1 MENGLKIDT
10 IATADV
16 VFAGSKHIVDKAND
30 ENKDFSPISNPKRTK
45 KKKKKS
51 IRRDDNLIVSTSTSF
66 ATTSSSDTQSDCV
79 TPTLKKSVLSSST
92 ETASKYTKS
101 KVVKKTKGLVEGRKI
116 STPLPSSSACSSLER
131 GNGRDGRGRG
141 RDRRGRGR
149 GRGLLHGGRRI
160 SESQRSNNNQE
171 RIKNVEMNQRMKQQ
185 SIRVGGKVAN
195 GRYSTRG
202 GRRTPPVRGDRK
214 QQSIRAGGSIRVAD
228 RRHTRG
234 GQRVPSFPGERSK
247 LEADNDINVDRK
259 INKPRIST
267 RNIYRAP
274 SNSKS
279 ILRRSNHHQGDFN
292 SNHSSI
298 LESPL
303 HHSKNT
309 ISSNSSLG
317 TGRVQ
322 KVSRVQDNSYELYSN
337 GGTSFNDDESIYMED
352 LNDGDDG
359 SFVMEVIDGKTQR
372 EVPRTIV
379 GMFSRSLSSAF
390 TMDLS
395 GHSVGLETGSSHHSN
410 ISNGNFNGPRR
421 FKDENICIRSLR
433 YIRILAPYSNEKTIK
448 KKIRIVTWLALL
460 LDFINA
466 LVAIITYGG
475 ETTQC
480 CGKSIMSAFGGS
492 VDWDRT
498 ILIITCVYMVLI
510 FLEVLPVV
518 RDGFPFNLLNPVV
531 GFLITFAVFFSDSII
546 EATVMWTIEA
556 SAVFCELYNYRLRQQ
571 MFTERKNRLIQTKKE
586 IRKLRKIKRRVKK
599 QYESSQVL
607 TSVGSSHE
615 ILNINL
621 SDSDSFAEDDSFI
634 DEMESQNPGADNK
647 TVRSRLTTIAVIG
660 NVREDR
666 LLRERRTLIQSQT
679 EDGRE
684 LRLHFVGVSINVFLV
699 VFSLLM
705 IVIIAK
711 NGGMC
716 IKGMQFGNIFKNNQ
730 LDECSLC
737 QDIDGPCEKCF
748 WEDATE
754 TVLSPNSQCYYPY
767 GRDK

>member
-16 VFAGSKHIVDKAND
+16 VIAGSKHIVDKAND
-30 ENKDFSPISNPKRTK
+30 ENKDTSPISNPKETK

-51 IRRDDNLIVSTSTSF
+51 IRRDDNLIVSTSASF
-66 ATTSSSDTQSDCV
+66 VTTASSDTQSADCV
-79 TPTLKKSVLSSST
+79 APTLTKSVLSSST
-92 ETASKYTKS
+92 KTASNYTKS
-101 KVVKKTKGLVEGRKI
+101 KVAKKTKGLVEGRKI

-141 RDRRGRGR
+141 RDSRGRGR
-149 GRGLLHGGRRI
+149 GRGLSRGGRRI

-171 RIKNVEMNQRMKQQ
+171 KIKNVEMNQRMKQQ

-202 GRRTPPVRGDRK
+202 GRRTPLVRGDRK
-214 QQSIRAGGSIRVAD
+214 QHSIRAGGSMRVTD
-228 RRHTRG
+228 RRHTRR

-259 INKPRIST
+259 IEKPKIST

-279 ILRRSNHHQGDFN
+279 ILRRSNHHQDDFN

-317 TGRVQ
+317 TGRVH
-322 KVSRVQDNSYELYSN
+322 KVSGVQDNSYELYSN

-352 LNDGDDG
+352 LNDGDNG

-466 LVAIITYGG
+466 LG
-475 ETTQC
+475 E
-480 CGKSIMSAFGGS
+480 
-492 VDWDRT
+492 R
-498 ILIITCVYMVLI
+498 
-510 FLEVLPVV
+510 
-518 RDGFPFNLLNPVV
+518 
-531 GFLITFAVFFSDSII
+531 
-546 EATVMWTIEA
+546 
-556 SAVFCELYNYRLRQQ
+556 
-571 MFTERKNRLIQTKKE
+571 
-586 IRKLRKIKRRVKK
+586 
-599 QYESSQVL
+599 
-607 TSVGSSHE
+607 
-615 ILNINL
+615 
-621 SDSDSFAEDDSFI
+621 
-634 DEMESQNPGADNK
+634 
-647 TVRSRLTTIAVIG
+647 
-660 NVREDR
+660 
-666 LLRERRTLIQSQT
+666 
-679 EDGRE
+679 
-684 LRLHFVGVSINVFLV
+684 
-699 VFSLLM
+699 
-705 IVIIAK
+705 
-711 NGGMC
+711 
-716 IKGMQFGNIFKNNQ
+716 
-730 LDECSLC
+730 
-737 QDIDGPCEKCF
+737 
-748 WEDATE
+748 
-754 TVLSPNSQCYYPY
+754 
-767 GRDK
+767 